1 MGGNM
6 VLELVTESKTPEVEQ
21 HPCHAATDLT
31 QEGKIAHIVHEGQKY
46 TLRITKAGKLILTK

>member
-1 MGGNM
+1 M